1 LIRLLLVEPDKS
13 SSGPLKRWLEESDR
27 QFSVES
33 SLEVGETITKV
44 SQDLFDCVLIGD
56 SESIKIPGLVS
67 TLRGVSA
74 VPVVVYGSL
83 NGTRPNEQTLGEGV
97 DAYVL
102 WEPTAGST
110 SVLANKIKLVVEK
123 RRANELRKVVV
134 DAGVDAVAVESDGTI
149 IWANNRL
156 LDLLSANQQT
166 VIGKSLLSFISS
178 PEKHAFLEVKN
189 GGSIFTLVRPDG
201 SNRVCEIKKRD
212 TRIFGKDAYIYIL
225 RDLTA
230 AMNRESRLSSLHN
243 HTLVILESRNLDG
256 LAKNTLNSV
265 ETVFDADLISFL
277 VVEGDELVCL
287 DMRWRARSLKLS
299 LRGDGSIA
307 RSAREGKTIEVKD
320 FSREQT
326 ALEDFK
332 PLSELVVP
340 VKANDT
346 VVAIIDVRSGR
357 PDAFTKVDT
366 EALEVLSLY
375 VGFAY
380 KLRKEIESVASSG
393 SQYRHLLDVL
403 NDAVFVLDGSRYIYL
418 NLSGAGLLGYKDPSE
433 LIEKDLYQHIHPEYR
448 ESVRR
453 IIESRLRGEDIP
465 EKYELKLVK
474 RDGAVIDVE
483 ERASRIIFEG
493 KPASL
498 VVEKDITAQKEM
510 EEQLR
515 KYTEDLEQQV
525 DNRSQ
530 ELLEAQQFAA
540 AGRMASMVGHDLRSP
555 LQSIRN
561 ATYLL
566 RRQPSRSEEM
576 LTSIENSVD
585 RALAMLEELR
595 HRTRETPLKVEPTD
609 LPDLIT
615 DVLKDIPTTEAV
627 EISFNLD
634 PDLKV
639 VEIDPLKI
647 RRVLDNLIRNAF
659 EAMSDG
665 GKLTV
670 ETKREA
676 DHFVIKI
683 TDTGVGIPEENFQN
697 LFKPF
702 YTTKSKGL
710 GLGLAYSMK
719 AVESHNGTIVVESQ
733 VGKGTSFTI
742 KIPLRPS
749 PKAKE
754 TTD

>member
-1 LIRLLLVEPDKS
+1 LDSASSGDFHLIRLLLVEPDRS
-13 SSGPLKRWLEESDR
+13 STSPLKRWLEESDH

-33 SLEVGETITKV
+33 SFGFDETKTKI
-44 SQDLFDCVLIGD
+44 SRDLFDCVLVGD
-56 SESIKIPGLVS
+56 SDSIKIPELAS
-67 TLRGVSA
+67 TIRRASA
-74 VPVVVYGSL
+74 VPIVVYGSL
-83 NGTRPNEQTLGEGV
+83 NGARPNEQMLGKGV

-110 SVLANKIKLVVEK
+110 SVLANKIKFVIEK
-123 RRANELRKVVV
+123 RRVDELRK
-134 DAGVDAVAVESDGTI
+134 G
-149 IWANNRL
+149 
-156 LDLLSANQQT
+156 
-166 VIGKSLLSFISS
+166 
-178 PEKHAFLEVKN
+178 
-189 GGSIFTLVRPDG
+189 
-201 SNRVCEIKKRD
+201 
-212 TRIFGKDAYIYIL
+212 
-225 RDLTA
+225 
-230 AMNRESRLSSLHN
+230 RLSSLHS
-243 HTLVILESRNLDG
+243 HTLEILESRNLDG
-256 LAKNTLNSV
+256 LSKNTLNSI

-277 VVEGDELVCL
+277 VIEGDELVCL
-287 DMRWRARSLKLS
+287 DRLWRSRSLRLS
-299 LRGDGSIA
+299 LQGEGSIA

-320 FSREQT
+320 FSGEQA

-332 PLSELVVP
+332 PLSELIVP
-340 VKANDT
+340 VKTDDT
-346 VVAIIDVRSGR
+346 VVAIMDVRSGR
-357 PDAFTKVDT
+357 PDAFTKVDA

-380 KLRKEIESVASSG
+380 KLRNEIESVASSG
-393 SQYRHLLDVL
+393 SRYRHLLDVL
-403 NDAVFVLDGSRYIYL
+403 NDAVYVLDGSRYIYL
-418 NLSGAGLLGYKDPSE
+418 NMNGAGLLGYDNPSE
-433 LIEKDLYQHIHPEYR
+433 LIEKDVYQHVHPDYR

-453 IIESRLRGEDIP
+453 NIESRLRGEDVP
-465 EKYELKLVK
+465 EKYEIKLVK

-483 ERASRIIFEG
+483 EKASRIVFEG

-498 VVEKDITAQKEM
+498 VVEKDITAQKVM

-515 KYTEDLEQQV
+515 KYTEDLKQQV
-525 DNRSQ
+525 DSRSQ

-576 LTSIENSVD
+576 LASIENSVD

-659 EAMSDG
+659 EAMPDG

-670 ETKREA
+670 ETKRDV

-719 AVESHNGTIVVESQ
+719 AVESHNGTIAVESQ

-742 KIPLRPS
+742 RIPLRQ
-749 PKAKE
+749 ATEVKE
-754 TTD
+754 ATS